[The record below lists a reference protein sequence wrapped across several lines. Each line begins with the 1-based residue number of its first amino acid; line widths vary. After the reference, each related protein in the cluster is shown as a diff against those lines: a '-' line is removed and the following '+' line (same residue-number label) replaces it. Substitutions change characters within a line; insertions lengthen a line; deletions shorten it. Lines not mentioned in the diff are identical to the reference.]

1 MKKIFEK
8 FLFINILLL
17 LGFTSIVN
25 VFAEEVEVPDVIKE
39 ANAKIDKPVAG
50 EKLDMNPKSGDSN
63 KYDVS
68 VTWMIGNQAVSS
80 DTVAEKDVKYTAQI
94 TFVPKVGYEFDI
106 DTVFTINDETTNA
119 PSSEAFKTRLIE
131 YTAEEVQLEV
141 IKEAIAT
148 IKKPIIGKNLDTK
161 PVSGDDKKYT
171 VELVSWSLSTED
183 GEDEID
189 GYSTYTVV
197 KDSTYLLVL
206 RFTPLKGYK
215 FSTDTVF
222 KINGEATDALS
233 DTEYFVRQKKMASI
247 EKEEGPIDE
256 GKKEELKKND
266 DTPDTGVETTILY
279 VSVTALLL
287 VGGYLVIKKN
297 KEVYK

>member
-119 PSSEAFKTRLIE
+119 SSSEAFKTRLIE

-141 IKEAIAT
+141 IREAIAT

-233 DTEYFVRQKKMASI
+233 DTEYFVRQKKIASI
-247 EKEEGPIDE
+247 EKEKESTDE